1 MKIFFAT
8 AIVLSMAV
16 ARTDQPQVGV
26 NEAGGIYT
34 VSATFVVPQTPQAA
48 MAVITDYDHLAEFM
62 PGLRKS
68 GVAAR
73 TGPRVTVAQEADAK
87 FLTFSKRIH
96 LLLDIDEAP
105 RTLEFKDRSGKSF
118 VRYEGSWRL
127 SSANGHTVIAYALVA
142 KPAFS
147 VPEFILSRLLKRDS
161 GRMIEALQAE
171 IAKRAR

>member
-1 MKIFFAT
+1 MNLFIAT

-16 ARTDQPQVGV
+16 ARTEPPQVGV

-34 VSATFVVPQTPQAA
+34 VSATFAVPQSPDAA
-48 MAVITDYDHLAEFM
+48 MAVLSDYDHLAQFM

-68 GVAAR
+68 VVAADYG
-73 TGPRVTVAQEADAK
+73 TRVTVEQEADAR
-87 FLTFSKRIH
+87 FLTFSKRIF
-96 LLLDIDEAP
+96 LLLEIDEAP
-105 RTLEFKDRSGKSF
+105 RSLEFKDRSGKSF

-127 SSANGHTVIAYALVA
+127 SVQNGHTVITYALVA

-147 VPEFILSRLLKRDS
+147 VPEFILSRLLRRDS
-161 GRMIEALQAE
+161 ARMIEALQAE